1 MFTRDQI
8 EEIKKKLIMLGTK
21 DTQFPDAHRLNGE
34 EIIAIVQDGENKK
47 IPLSS
52 IINDDFINISKDT
65 TEILT
70 LSTAVSKIDTNNR
83 KLGQVITFKDSA
95 NSWTIR
101 QFTGSSLDNWND
113 ISLWKSISGIDE
125 LKSQVESNAED
136 ISVLSDKI
144 ERHDASILNLNT
156 NVSKLKDKDIE
167 TSSSLSE
174 LDTKVDTLKSQAD
187 TNTSNI
193 SSLNTDVSALQSKVD
208 ENTTSISQINTE
220 LNNKNDEIAQI
231 NTTLVEHTE
240 SINAK
245 ITTDRIEDG
254 AITSEKIATSAFD
267 DTLSVSGKIAPADV
281 VGMKLTGLGDKI
293 EKLPNDYFD
302 ITEIKLSNN
311 LLNPETCNT
320 GLIISNGTI
329 FTGGSYDN
337 YVYTDFIPVE
347 SGKSYTL
354 QWGADTV
361 IKGRSKA
368 NFARFCLYDGGKNV
382 VSGGSDSPIQVLRI
396 SDGVSFV
403 RLSIYATLQKL
414 STNFFAVVEGEALI
428 NFEQYS
434 PIIEKSAILKPEC
447 NNDEHIK
454 TIANSVMPTDEHI
467 KEVAVENYT
476 ENNLFVNPTEGVN
489 FWDNTFSWAGS
500 DSSNEAYCTYMFEV
514 KPNTMY
520 YFYQGL
526 SLLYGTRSINEYN
539 ASKVY
544 ISGKSISNKSVYKTG
559 ADTKYLRVSF
569 YRGNNNVIEIK
580 EIIANGESVKAFIP
594 DIIYCAVGRTI
605 DVYNNQVCANA
616 DKYHFKW
623 ICSVGKSL
631 KRKFSV
637 KGVSASDKFLC
648 LVIYDDYLNVRYAKE
663 VTLKIVSNTISTNHA
678 IVPLGDSLTNGKNWL
693 AEVETLSADK
703 IAYVGTYN
711 FSVEDSS
718 GVQKTGSH
726 DGRSGAEPIDYL
738 TSASFSKGGIT
749 YSNSWW
755 DGSRFSFNAFKA
767 NTSKNPD
774 CIQIWLGTNGIQN
787 PEQASYI
794 KQLVDNIRM
803 DNTTIPIIVCDT
815 IFRGNQN
822 GIGNQGGVD
831 GYSASGDS
839 FKYNE
844 DCRVITLKKNLH
856 NLLVGY
862 SNVFLVDLGIS
873 HDSEY
878 NFETSEVPVNPRALQ
893 KEVQQVES
901 VHPTSQGYFQI
912 ADILFSAYCGIFVE

>member
-1 MFTRDQI
+1 MSINLTDEIEVKTKKGKLGAAKQIFLEGDTNTVEKEIQDINSRHNDLSSKHELLSSTVSEHTNQIESNQSQITANKSAQDEKNATLDANIANLNTRDDQI
-8 EEIKKKLIMLGTK
+8 TET
-21 DTQFPDAHRLNGE
+21 LNN
-34 EIIAIVQDGENKK
+34 IAVTGGASVASAVTYNNATSNLVSINVQG
-47 IPLSS
+47 
-52 IINDDFINISKDT
+52 
-65 TEILT
+65 
-70 LSTAVSKIDTNNR
+70 A
-83 KLGQVITFKDSA
+83 
-95 NSWTIR
+95 
-101 QFTGSSLDNWND
+101 
-113 ISLWKSISGIDE
+113 IDE
-125 LKSQVESNAED
+125 LQGTKIDKTSILQESGDAED
-136 ISVLSDKI
+136 KVMSQKATTDAIQTEIDRAKAAEEAIIFDVSVNNNGAVFESLQAILS
-144 ERHDASILNLNT
+144 SSNLNT
-156 NVSKLKDKDIE
+156 LIPASVRHGGMSIRFIQGSEQSSDNKYVQYRLMSTAWSNIIADWQGVDNE
-167 TSSSLSE
+167 PTSGSNNLVNSGGVAEKLSE
-174 LDTKVDTLKSQAD
+174 
-187 TNTSNI
+187 
-193 SSLNTDVSALQSKVD
+193 
-208 ENTTSISQINTE
+208 
-220 LNNKNDEIAQI
+220 
-231 NTTLVEHTE
+231 
-240 SINAK
+240 
-245 ITTDRIEDG
+245 
-254 AITSEKIATSAFD
+254 
-267 DTLSVSGKIAPADV
+267 
-281 VGMKLTGLGDKI
+281 LGDKI

-302 ITEIKLSNN
+302 INKIRLSNN

-320 GLIISNGTI
+320 GFIISNGTI
-329 FTGGSYDN
+329 YTGDSYDN
-337 YVYTDFIPVE
+337 YIYTDFIPVE

-354 QWGADTV
+354 QLGEDTV
-361 IKGRSKA
+361 IKGRRKA
-368 NFARFCLYDGGKNV
+368 NFARYCLYDGDRNV

-396 SDGVSFV
+396 PDGVSFV

-414 STNFFAVVEGEALI
+414 STDFFAVVEGEALI
-428 NFEQYS
+428 DFEQYS
-434 PIIEKSAILKPEC
+434 PIIKKSAILKPEC

-454 TIANSVMPTDEHI
+454 TIAQRVMPTDEHI
-467 KEVAVENYT
+467 KDVIGEIGESYT
-476 ENNLFVNPTEGVN
+476 ENNLFSKPIEGVN
-489 FWDNTFSWAGS
+489 FWDNTFSWADS
-500 DSSNEAYCTYMFEV
+500 DSPNGSYCTYMFEV

-520 YFYQGL
+520 YFYQGFGY
-526 SLLYGTRSINEYN
+526 SYGARTINEYN

-544 ISGKSISNKSVYKTG
+544 ISEKSISNISVYKTG

-569 YRGNNNVIEIK
+569 YRGNNSVIEIK

-594 DIIYCAVGRTI
+594 DIVYCAVGRTI
-605 DVYNNQVCANA
+605 DIYNNQVCANA

-623 ICSVGKSL
+623 ICGVGKSL

-637 KGVSASDKFLC
+637 KGVSASDKVLR

-663 VTLKIVSNTISTNHA
+663 VTLKIISNTISTNHT

-738 TSASFSKGGIT
+738 TSASFSKGGTT

-856 NLLVGY
+856 DLLVGY

-893 KEVQQVES
+893 KEAQQVES

-912 ADILFSAYCGIFVE
+912 ADILFSAYCGIFGE

>member
-1 MFTRDQI
+1 MSINLTDEIEVKTKKGKLGAAKQIFLEGDTQTVENEIQDINSRHNDLNSKHESLSSTVSEHTNQIESNQNQITANKSTQDAKNASLDANMAKLNTRDDQI
-8 EEIKKKLIMLGTK
+8 TELVRDITATGG
-21 DTQFPDAHRLNGE
+21 AS
-34 EIIAIVQDGENKK
+34 IATTVTYDNTSSHLASATVQGAIDELQG
-47 IPLSS
+47 
-52 IINDDFINISKDT
+52 
-65 TEILT
+65 
-70 LSTAVSKIDTNNR
+70 SKIDKTSILQE
-83 KLGQVITFKDSA
+83 LG
-95 NSWTIR
+95 
-101 QFTGSSLDNWND
+101 
-113 ISLWKSISGIDE
+113 
-125 LKSQVESNAED
+125 NAED
-136 ISVLSDKI
+136 KVMSQKVVSD
-144 ERHDASILNLNT
+144 SIN
-156 NVSKLKDKDIE
+156 KLKNAGYLYAGIATPTTNPGTPEGRVFYIANGKGTYTNFGGIE
-167 TSSSLSE
+167 
-174 LDTKVDTLKSQAD
+174 
-187 TNTSNI
+187 
-193 SSLNTDVSALQSKVD
+193 VD
-208 ENTTSISQINTE
+208 EEDVIILYYDTVWHKDATGIAS
-220 LNNKNDEIAQI
+220 ND
-231 NTTLVEHTE
+231 
-240 SINAK
+240 
-245 ITTDRIEDG
+245 
-254 AITSEKIATSAFD
+254 
-267 DTLSVSGKIAPADV
+267 
-281 VGMKLTGLGDKI
+281 KLTELGDKI

-302 ITEIKLSNN
+302 ITEIRLSKN

-320 GLIISNGTI
+320 GLITSNGTI
-329 FTGGSYDN
+329 FTVGSYDN

-354 QWGADTV
+354 QWGQDTV
-361 IKGRSKA
+361 IKGRDKA
-368 NFARFCLYDGGKNV
+368 NFARCCLYDGDKNV
-382 VSGGSDSPIQVLRI
+382 VSGGSDSPIQVLRTP
-396 SDGVSFV
+396 DGVSFV
-403 RLSIYATLQKL
+403 RFSIYAELQEL
-414 STNFFAVVEGEALI
+414 STKFFAVVEGEALTD
-428 NFEQYS
+428 FEQYS
-434 PIIEKSAILKPEC
+434 PIIENIAILKPEC

-454 TIANSVMPTDEHI
+454 TIAKSVMPTDEHI
-467 KEVAVENYT
+467 KEVAAENYT
-476 ENNLFVNPTEGVN
+476 ENNLFVNLTEGVN
-489 FWDNTFSWAGS
+489 FWYNTFSWAGS
-500 DSSNEAYCTYMFEV
+500 DSSNESYCTYMFEV

-520 YFYQGL
+520 YFYQGFGL
-526 SLLYGTRSINEYN
+526 NYGARTINEYN

-569 YRGNNNVIEIK
+569 YRGNNSVIEIK

-605 DVYNNQVCANA
+605 DIYNNQVCANA

-623 ICSVGKSL
+623 ICGVGKSL

-637 KGVSASDKFLC
+637 KGVSASDKVLR

-663 VTLKIVSNTISTNHA
+663 VTLKIVANTISTNHT

-767 NTSKNPD
+767 NTGKNPD

-803 DNTTIPIIVCDT
+803 DNTTIPIIVCYT

-831 GYSASGDS
+831 GYSASSDS

-878 NFETSEVPVNPRALQ
+878 NFETSEVPINPRALQ

>member
-1 MFTRDQI
+1 MSINLTDEIEVKTKKGKLCAAKQI
-8 EEIKKKLIMLGTK
+8 FLEGDIQTVEKEIQDINSRHNSLNTK
-21 DTQFPDAHRLNGE
+21 HESLSRTVQGISATGGASTANNVTYNNDTSRLNAE
-34 EIIAIVQDGENKK
+34 NAQD
-47 IPLSS
+47 
-52 IINDDFINISKDT
+52 
-65 TEILT
+65 
-70 LSTAVSKIDTNNR
+70 A
-83 KLGQVITFKDSA
+83 
-95 NSWTIR
+95 
-101 QFTGSSLDNWND
+101 
-113 ISLWKSISGIDE
+113 IDE
-125 LKSQVESNAED
+125 LANKKANTADVNAKFTEENNRVNGELNKKFDKVNIAQTTGEAED
-136 ISVLSDKI
+136 KTMSQKVITTVIANEVARAKAAEKAIIFDVSANNNGATFESLSALLNSSDLSTLIPTSVRHGGMSIRFIQGSEQSSDNKYVQYRLMSTAWSNI
-144 ERHDASILNLNT
+144 IADWQGVDNEPTAGSNNLVNSGG
-156 NVSKLKDKDIE
+156 VAEK
-167 TSSSLSE
+167 LSE
-174 LDTKVDTLKSQAD
+174 L
-187 TNTSNI
+187 
-193 SSLNTDVSALQSKVD
+193 
-208 ENTTSISQINTE
+208 EG
-220 LNNKNDEIAQI
+220 
-231 NTTLVEHTE
+231 
-240 SINAK
+240 
-245 ITTDRIEDG
+245 R
-254 AITSEKIATSAFD
+254 
-267 DTLSVSGKIAPADV
+267 
-281 VGMKLTGLGDKI
+281 I

-320 GLIISNGTI
+320 GFIISNGTI

-337 YVYTDFIPVE
+337 YIYTDFIPVE

-354 QWGADTV
+354 QCGQDTV
-361 IKGRSKA
+361 IKGRDKA
-368 NFARFCLYDGGKNV
+368 NFERCCLYDDGKNV
-382 VSGGSDSPIQVLRI
+382 VSGGSNSPIQVLRI
-396 SDGVSFV
+396 PDGVSFV
-403 RLSIYATLQKL
+403 RLTIYTTLQNL
-414 STNFFAVVEGEALI
+414 STNFFAVVEGEALT

-434 PIIEKSAILKPEC
+434 TIIEKSAILKPEC

-454 TIANSVMPTDEHI
+454 TIAKSVMPTDEHI
-467 KEVAVENYT
+467 KEVAAENYT

-500 DSSNEAYCTYMFEV
+500 DSSSESYCTYMFEV

-520 YFYQGL
+520 YFYQGFG
-526 SLLYGTRSINEYN
+526 LLYGTRSINEYN

-605 DVYNNQVCANA
+605 DIYNNQVCANA

-631 KRKFSV
+631 KRKFSA
-637 KGVSASDKFLC
+637 KGVSVADSTLC

-663 VTLKIVSNTISTNHA
+663 ATLKIVSNTISTNHA

-703 IAYVGTYN
+703 IAYVGTYD
-711 FSVEDSS
+711 FSVKDSS
-718 GVQKTGSH
+718 DIQKTGSH

-755 DGSRFSFNAFKA
+755 DGSRFSLNAFKT
-767 NTSKNPD
+767 NTGKNPD

-787 PEQASYI
+787 PKQASYI

-831 GYSASGDS
+831 GYSVSGDS

-844 DCRVITLKKNLH
+844 DCRVIALKKNLH
-856 NLLVGY
+856 NLLEDY

-912 ADILFSAYCGIFVE
+912 ADILFSAYCAILGE